1 MMTLFPIPIE
11 VRMFLALGIGNIEP
25 ALAVAVNSD
34 TTHVLLA

>member
-11 VRMFLALGIGNIEP
+11 VRMFPAWGMGNVEPTLAI
-25 ALAVAVNSD
+25 AVDSD